1 MGGISDFPAG
11 ITPDGFPP
19 KPAEHALFRYN
30 FTTGKIEWVP
40 ETGYTGGGGGSSDW
54 GDIGGTLSDQT
65 DLQAALDLKAPLA
78 SPALTGTPTTP
89 TIQANNSGGGTLKGN
104 SGTTALSWG
113 GGGGANVTIAD
124 ALQLTSKTASR
135 VLVTDAS
142 KNVVSSAVTSTE
154 LGYVSGVTSSIQTQ
168 LDAKA
173 NTASLATVA
182 ASGDYDDLINKPTIP
197 TAITLS
203 LIPCSGKASAILAA
217 SQAIDGTHKMPLGTP
232 TVGGTPSWLAVAGD
246 TATITG
252 AGIYE
257 ISVNSYVLANGQRT
271 TPIGRLSVAG
281 TLEGPL
287 AGTGYIRNTNGHSAS
302 SIHIASHLVEI
313 TSGSKTVEFW
323 YGNGASVVSSNFS
336 VPAGT
341 SQMVIKKVI

>member
-19 KPAEHALFRYN
+19 KPTEHALFRYN

-40 ETGYTGGGGGSSDW
+40 ETDYTGGGGGAAW
-54 GDIGGTLSDQT
+54 GDITGTLSDQT
-65 DLQAALDLKAPLA
+65 DLQ
-78 SPALTGTPTTP
+78 
-89 TIQANNSGGGTLKGN
+89 
-104 SGTTALSWG
+104 TAL
-113 GGGGANVTIAD
+113 N
-124 ALQLTSKTASR
+124 
-135 VLVTDAS
+135 
-142 KNVVSSAVTSTE
+142 
-154 LGYVSGVTSSIQTQ
+154 
-168 LDAKA
+168 
-173 NTASLATVA
+173 
-182 ASGDYDDLINKPTIP
+182 NKQD
-197 TAITLS
+197 AITLS

-257 ISVNSYVLANGQRT
+257 ISVDSYVLANGTRT

-287 AGTGYIRNTNGHSAS
+287 PATGYIRNSNAHVAS
-302 SIHIASHLVEI
+302 SLHIASHLVEI
-313 TSGSKTVEFW
+313 VSGSKTIEFW